1 MNTRFGDPRVWE
13 LVDKGVTIADPW
25 TISIG
30 PEVSLDQIS
39 GEGVVLHPG
48 TRVRGA
54 ATVIS
59 AGSKLS
65 TETPMTIE
73 DCQLG
78 PGVELAGGYASGAV
92 FLEGASMGS
101 GAHVRGGSILEE
113 HAWGA
118 HTVGLKQTIL
128 FPHVTLGSLI
138 NFCDAL
144 MAGGTDAKNHSE
156 VGSSYIHFNFTP
168 DGDKTTASLFGDVPY
183 GVLVNQRP
191 VFLGGQGGAVGPVT
205 TGFGVVVG
213 AGSVLRADV
222 DEDDVLIIPEPVP
235 GMVRPNKRHRYKRL
249 NGLLEKN
256 LRYIGSLVALQN
268 WYAQAR
274 APFFA
279 QAELGDLVLQGALAA
294 LRSGHAERVKRL
306 KALIGKLEA
315 DDSARAE
322 LIENASAF
330 LAGCEAI
337 EVAGPTDL
345 LDHLR
350 DQAAAGQGYL
360 PTIQSLD
367 ETLAASATSWL
378 TDVIDQVSGAA
389 AAAAPQLGLFA
400 S

>member
-1 MNTRFGDPRVWE
+1 M
-13 LVDKGVTIADPW
+13 
-25 TISIG
+25 
-30 PEVSLDQIS
+30 
-39 GEGVVLHPG
+39 
-48 TRVRGA
+48 
-54 ATVIS
+54 
-59 AGSKLS
+59 
-65 TETPMTIE
+65 
-73 DCQLG
+73 
-78 PGVELAGGYASGAV
+78 
-92 FLEGASMGS
+92 
-101 GAHVRGGSILEE
+101 
-113 HAWGA
+113 
-118 HTVGLKQTIL
+118 
-128 FPHVTLGSLI
+128 
-138 NFCDAL
+138 
-144 MAGGTDAKNHSE
+144 
-156 VGSSYIHFNFTP
+156 
-168 DGDKTTASLFGDVPY
+168 
-183 GVLVNQRP
+183 
-191 VFLGGQGGAVGPVT
+191 
-205 TGFGVVVG
+205 VG

-315 DDSARAE
+315 DEPARAE
-322 LIENASAF
+322 LIENATAL
-330 LAGCEAI
+330 LAGCDAI
-337 EVAGPTDL
+337 EVAGPIDL

-350 DQAAAGQGYL
+350 NQAAAGQSYL

-389 AAAAPQLGLFA
+389 AEAAPQLGLFA